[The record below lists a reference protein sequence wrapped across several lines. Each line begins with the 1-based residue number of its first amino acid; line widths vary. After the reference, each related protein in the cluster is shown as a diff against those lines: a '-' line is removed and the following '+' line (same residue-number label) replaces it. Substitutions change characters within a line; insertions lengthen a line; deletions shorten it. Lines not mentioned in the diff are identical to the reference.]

1 MSNEKYIMGLFKDK
15 DRAIGAIKR
24 VMASPWKLERVHSP
38 FPEHEIMDILGL
50 KKSKVGY
57 FTLAGGIIGF
67 FSGIGLAIF
76 TATQWN
82 IIVSGKPVVALVP
95 FMIVGFEFTI
105 LFSVLGNITGL
116 ILQTRLPEF
125 KSLKRYDPRCSDDH
139 FGVLVSCNEEDR
151 EGLIDFLSE
160 EGGEIRIIE

>member
-1 MSNEKYIMGLFKDK
+1 MSDEKFIMGLFEDK
-15 DRAIGAIKR
+15 DRAIGAIKG
-24 VMASPWKLERVHSP
+24 VMASSWKLERVHSP
-38 FPEHEIMDILGL
+38 FPDHEIMDTLDL
-50 KKSKVGY
+50 RKSKVGF

-105 LFSVLGNITGL
+105 LFSVIGNITGL

-125 KSLKRYDPRCSDDH
+125 KSLKQYDPRCSDDH
-139 FGVLVSCNEEDR
+139 FGLLVSCNEEDR
-151 EGLIDFLSE
+151 EGLIDFLRK
-160 EGGEIRIIE
+160 GGEEIRIIE